1 MKKRFIALAAASAAA
16 ILAVSGTQAQDKMVE
31 VKLQLKWF
39 PQAQFAGFMVAKE
52 KGYFKAEGLDVT
64 LLPAGDQSPIQ
75 VVQTG
80 AADFGTTWIADLLTA
95 RSKGAPVVHIAQIFQ
110 KSGFTLV
117 MLKKSGIN
125 KIADLKGKRI
135 GVWPSGNEYPAI
147 AALKAAG
154 LTSSLDAGVANP
166 DVQAVT
172 FPFDPAVVFPDKV
185 DAVSAMTYNE
195 VDQIIGLGYPFSQL
209 KIVKLADVGINLLE
223 DLMFTSE
230 KVLADANYKNS
241 GMSGKEVAAKLVRA
255 SIKGWNYA
263 VANQKEAVEIVLPQC
278 GNTCKGSGSRA
289 DAKGHQ
295 TWQMQQVALLYKA
308 GSTLKGMPGYLDP
321 AAYKGSVKILMDQ
334 GILKEAPDAK
344 AVDYSVWEMAT
355 GKKAMMK

>member
-1 MKKRFIALAAASAAA
+1 MKKRFIALAAASAAT

-125 KIADLKGKRI
+125 KIADLK
-135 GVWPSGNEYPAI
+135 
-147 AALKAAG
+147 AAG
-154 LTSSLDAGVANP
+154 LTSSLDSSVASP

-172 FPFDPAVVFPDKV
+172 FPR
-185 DAVSAMTYNE
+185 
-195 VDQIIGLGYPFSQL
+195 
-209 KIVKLADVGINLLE
+209 
-223 DLMFTSE
+223 SE
-230 KVLADANYKNS
+230 ERRV
-241 GMSGKEVAAKLVRA
+241 GKE
-255 SIKGWNYA
+255 
-263 VANQKEAVEIVLPQC
+263 C
-278 GNTCKGSGSRA
+278 
-289 DAKGHQ
+289 
-295 TWQMQQVALLYKA
+295 
-308 GSTLKGMPGYLDP
+308 
-321 AAYKGSVKILMDQ
+321 
-334 GILKEAPDAK
+334 
-344 AVDYSVWEMAT
+344 
-355 GKKAMMK
+355 